1 MLIEVKQCGEQ
12 VIRRDVLAQ
21 KHGLNKRQAK
31 ALEFLMQRGKLT
43 IQDFE
48 TICPGVNRRSL
59 QLKNKLTQRAI
70 AKECADWMRQKAKF
84 DTFLSKIQ

>member
-48 TICPGVNRRSL
+48 TICPGVNWHSL
-59 QLKNKLTQRAI
+59 QRDLKGLSDKELINEVGTGATDPTRHYVMAKL
-70 AKECADWMRQKAKF
+70 
-84 DTFLSKIQ
+84 

>member
-1 MLIEVKQCGEQ
+1 MLIEVKQCVEQ

-59 QLKNKLTQRAI
+59 QRDLKGLPDKELINEVGTGATDSTRHYIMAKL
-70 AKECADWMRQKAKF
+70 
-84 DTFLSKIQ
+84 